1 MDLFLGDGM
10 SQSMR
15 AAGALVVRSA
25 LGVLFLAVSRPILLA
40 QTVPSPADQRCFAD
54 IMQEPNGCALAL
66 SALEARTLRIAIPDG
81 SVRMFTAEQT
91 VGAVELYLS
100 EAVTPASVQGAPEPY
115 TNRAGLHSRIHILLS
130 SGPQSV
136 QTIRIVNPSKR
147 PAAVFLSVDPA
158 SPANSLSEKERV
170 GEDAFAHA
178 EFLSSQGTK
187 DKSAEALAAY
197 DRAIATWRALGNQQE
212 LARALTWKADFLIN
226 NRGDATLASPVIQQ
240 AGDLLSSLDTAEAA
254 HYWLIVG
261 FINAVQGNY
270 ETVRRAYTTALP
282 LYEKAG
288 DMPLQAKILD
298 NLARIELAEGNTE
311 AARSDETRAADLATK
326 GEDTRRLV
334 FVQEELG
341 AIYATLGD
349 FESSYRAYGQALAQ
363 VKLLPSEPRMEA
375 AIWVDLSDMYV
386 TLGDLDRARDALDQA
401 SGIWKRIDYSIGL
414 VDTLNNYG
422 DLYLLKGQFKAARAS
437 FQQGLQTAEKIQYE
451 RGSIALMGGIGDS
464 YLYQGEAEPAQ
475 DILGRALIRAEK
487 ANQEDFETPLYC
499 QLGDAVALKRDFAH
513 ARQFYEKCRVM
524 SVATKDVY
532 NEIRADGGLSRAA
545 FDAGALDEAQSH
557 CEHAL
562 SGIEAIRGHL
572 HRQELKTSF
581 FSSQHAYYDLD
592 IQILERLGREHPSE
606 GYAWQAFLIAE
617 RARARTLLDQ
627 IAATNADIRG
637 DASPA
642 LLAQY
647 EDVQRRLRRLEASS
661 SRQPAAQNNQSS
673 RATSAAIARLAVSE
687 QQLHQEIL
695 PKGKEDAFTSLRALT
710 LESLES
716 ALPDSH
722 AILVE
727 YWVGAKTSY
736 MWSITRG
743 GIREV
748 RLPSGSQLD
757 RQCSAFR
764 KALLATASR
773 DPRVTAEQRAA
784 IQPEQEVHW
793 RSLGARLSETLF
805 PAGLLLSSTST
816 VFVVGDGPIE
826 SVPFAALP
834 GVSLAGSSKA
844 PLRNVTF
851 LNEPSATIFS
861 FLEANPIAP
870 HPMRV
875 ALFTQEQKLPKAEPR
890 SIVQE
895 TRNGASPEFSALPF
909 TRDEAALI
917 RATIGA
923 NAVRVF
929 SGASI
934 SRASLQNLDWG
945 EFSIGHFAMHAVL
958 NDRYAELSGL
968 ALRDKPTGAE
978 NLLWYGDVLHLHAKL
993 DLVVLS
999 ACNTSLGEPV
1009 PGEGFRGLTQ
1019 AFFAGGSQRVLG
1031 TLWEVDDQATSEW
1044 MRHFYQALKRT
1055 QSPTKALH
1063 DAQERM
1069 AADPQWSSPYYWA
1082 GFELAGDWRSLR

>member
-1 MDLFLGDGM
+1 M

-15 AAGALVVRSA
+15 AAGTLVVSGA
-25 LGVLFLAVSRPILLA
+25 LGVLFLAVSLSILSA

-66 SALEARTLRIAIPDG
+66 SALETRTLRIAIPAG
-81 SVRMFTAEQT
+81 SVRMVTAEQT
-91 VGAVELYLS
+91 AGTVELYLS
-100 EAVTPASVQGAPEPY
+100 EVVTPSSVQGAAEPY
-115 TNRAGLHSRIHILLS
+115 TNRAGIHSRIHILLS

-136 QTIRIVNPSKR
+136 QTIRIVNPSKD
-147 PAAVFLSVDPA
+147 PAAVFLSIAPA
-158 SPANSLSEKERV
+158 SPANSLSEEEQV

-178 EFLSSQGTK
+178 DFLRSQGKK

-226 NRGDATLASPVIQQ
+226 NRGDATLALPVIQQ
-240 AGDLLSSLDTAEAA
+240 AGDLLSSLDTVEAA

-261 FINAVQGNY
+261 FINAVEGNY
-270 ETVRRAYTTALP
+270 ETVRTAYNAALS

-288 DMPLQAKILD
+288 DMSLQAKILD
-298 NLARIELAEGNTE
+298 NLSRIELAEGDTE
-311 AARSDETRAADLATK
+311 AARSDETRASELATK
-326 GEDTRRLV
+326 SGDTRRLV
-334 FVQEELG
+334 FVQEQLG
-341 AIYATLGD
+341 AIYSTLGD

-375 AIWVDLSDMYV
+375 AIWVDLSDMYI

-401 SGIWKRIDYSIGL
+401 SEIWKRIDYSIGL

-422 DLYLLKGQFKAARAS
+422 ELYLLKGQFKAARAY
-437 FQQGLQTAEKIQYE
+437 FQQGLELSEKIRYE
-451 RGSIALMGGIGDS
+451 RGTIALMGGMGDS
-464 YLYQGEAEPAQ
+464 YLYQREAEPAE
-475 DILGRALIRAEK
+475 DILGRALIRAQK
-487 ANQEDFETPLYC
+487 ANQEDFETPIYC
-499 QLGDAVALKRDFAH
+499 QLGDAAAQKRDFVR
-513 ARQFYEKCRVM
+513 ARPLYEKCRAM

-532 NEIRADGGLSRAA
+532 HEIRADGGLARAA
-545 FDAGALDEAQSH
+545 FEAGTLDEAQSH

-592 IQILERLGREHPSE
+592 IQILERLGQQHPSE

-627 IAATNADIRG
+627 IAATNADIRA

-661 SRQPAAQNNQSS
+661 SRQPAAQNRQAS
-673 RATSAAIARLAVSE
+673 RAMSAAIARLAVSE
-687 QQLHQEIL
+687 HQLHQEIL
-695 PKGKEDAFTSLRALT
+695 PNGKEDEFTPLRALT

-716 ALPDSH
+716 ALPDRH
-722 AILVE
+722 ATLVE
-727 YWVGAKTSY
+727 YWVGEETSY
-736 MWSITRG
+736 VWSITRG
-743 GIREV
+743 GIRGF
-748 RLPSGSQLD
+748 RLPPNFLLD

-764 KALLATASR
+764 KALLAAASR
-773 DPRVTAEQRAA
+773 DPRVTAEQRAVM
-784 IQPEQEVHW
+784 QPAQEVHW
-793 RSLGARLSETLF
+793 RNLGARLSRTLF
-805 PAGLLLSSTST
+805 PAGLLLPFTST
-816 VFVVGDGPIE
+816 VFVVGDGSIE

-834 GVSLAGSSKA
+834 EVSLGDTSKA

-861 FLEANPIAP
+861 LLEANPISP

-875 ALFTQEQKLPKAEPR
+875 ALFTEEQKLPKAELRPA
-890 SIVQE
+890 VQG
-895 TRNGASPEFSALPF
+895 TRNNPSPEFSALPF
-909 TRDEAALI
+909 TGEEAALI

-929 SGASI
+929 SGASV
-934 SRASLQNLDWG
+934 SRASLQNLDWS

-968 ALRDKPTGAE
+968 ALGDKPTPGSE

-1009 PGEGFRGLTQ
+1009 PGEGLRGLTQ

-1044 MRHFYQALKRT
+1044 MRHFYQALKQT